1 MPDSATPRLI
11 RDDSRNSW
19 IAKDASTVQAVFTS
33 SACHVRPTAEPVP
46 SAFLGTPAGEIY
58 RRLVRMNDGAFHA
71 ARKPALERALGGVNL
86 DHVRA
91 ECDRWAIR
99 MMNEATHPVDVDHL
113 LFDLPTATLASV
125 LGVPDADVPEL
136 LPQVRD
142 FALSIPG
149 GASADQ
155 LGQGILAAGYLLRL
169 FQRLLPIA
177 PSGSFLASLQRE
189 MRYVGETDP
198 DTTIANTIGFFF
210 QAYEGTAGL
219 VASALIAIA
228 SNEPSETRDAVR
240 AIERHRGR
248 TIARRSAGSGREPI
262 CCRRNGDRRAKT
274 QRRRRHRP
282 DARRCESVSTSGRN
296 AGFLLGRIWAAC
308 LSRTGD
314 RARDRRNNGAQ
325 SRSGRHLRSA
335 ISRTDRVPAI
345 RGRPHSAPE
354 PADPTIVAELK
365 HLPMTLRSHFLP
377 RAAARATARRLTRRW
392 QAH

>member
-1 MPDSATPRLI
+1 MSQKGRQTTMPDSATPRLI

-228 SNEPSETRDAVR
+228 ANEPSETPDDVR
-240 AIERHRGR
+240 AIGVIIAERLRNDPPVPAARRFVAEETVIAGQNLSAGDVIVLMLGDANRCPHLAGMPDSFSGGSGPHACPGQA
-248 TIARRSAGSGREPI
+248 IARAIAETTVRNLVQAGICDQPFPEPI
-262 CCRRNGDRRAKT
+262 AF
-274 QRRRRHRP
+274 RP
-282 DARRCESVSTSGRN
+282 SGVARIP
-296 AGFLLGRIWAAC
+296 LLNRQILPSA
-308 LSRTGD
+308 LS
-314 RARDRRNNGAQ
+314 
-325 SRSGRHLRSA
+325 
-335 ISRTDRVPAI
+335 
-345 RGRPHSAPE
+345 
-354 PADPTIVAELK
+354 
-365 HLPMTLRSHFLP
+365 
-377 RAAARATARRLTRRW
+377 
-392 QAH
+392 